1 MPPEKLK
8 INIDQRRALVETA
21 DRSNFVAVS
30 DRIAAFI
37 LEDVGGEVLLLDA
50 LVQNGPV
57 VLVFFRFAGCRACN
71 IALPYYNRH
80 LAPELARLG
89 ATLVGVSPQVPE
101 RLAAIKERHGLEF
114 LIATD
119 RDNALGRRFG
129 ILYTFDEAVNFIEV
143 IDYNAGAGVT
153 RKPFQKKSYLVEYAR
168 SPGHRHR
175 TCFHERLLANSAGM
189 EGGGFKGNVRPRLAS
204 LLAPEVAPHI
214 GALDP
219 PGIYRSD
226 GGTPT
231 LGSSAGNGAFSRK
244 LKKLK

>member
-21 DRSNFVAVS
+21 DRSNFVAVG

-129 ILYTFDEAVNFIEV
+129 ILYTFLRQLRRWC
-143 IDYNAGAGVT
+143 IDRSTVSVKQGPPAIAGVVQPCLSN
-153 RKPFQKKSYLVEYAR
+153 RDASR
-168 SPGHRHR
+168 RH
-175 TCFHERLLANSAGM
+175 
-189 EGGGFKGNVRPRLAS
+189 
-204 LLAPEVAPHI
+204 HI
-214 GALDP
+214 
-219 PGIYRSD
+219 
-226 GGTPT
+226 
-231 LGSSAGNGAFSRK
+231 
-244 LKKLK
+244 